1 MSRLVICTKSC
12 YIVSLRRVKIILA
25 YTTVT
30 LQHSKTKVIKHAP
43 VGFSWTSLCLFFC
56 PAIYRRDWK
65 SLILMLPLCILT
77 LGLANIVF
85 FFTYNKLY
93 IKHLLAQGY
102 EIKVHGVSHV
112 SQSNL

>member
-1 MSRLVICTKSC
+1 M
-12 YIVSLRRVKIILA
+12 A
-25 YTTVT
+25 YTTLT
-30 LQHSKTKVIKHAP
+30 LENRKTGEMKHAP

-65 SLILMLPLCILT
+65 SVALMMPLCILT

-93 IKHLLAQGY
+93 VKHLLARGY
-102 EIKVHGVSHV
+102 RIKVHGASFVEKSD
-112 SQSNL
+112 L

>member
-1 MSRLVICTKSC
+1 M
-12 YIVSLRRVKIILA
+12 A
-25 YTTVT
+25 YTTLT
-30 LQHSKTKVIKHAP
+30 LENYKTGEIKHAP

-65 SLILMLPLCILT
+65 SFALMFPLCVLT

-93 IKHLLAQGY
+93 VKHLLARGF
-102 EIKVHGVSHV
+102 EITVHGAPNVNSTK
-112 SQSNL
+112 L

>member
-1 MSRLVICTKSC
+1 
-12 YIVSLRRVKIILA
+12 LA
-25 YTTVT
+25 YTTLT
-30 LQHSKTKVIKHAP
+30 LENPKTGEMKHAP

-65 SLILMLPLCILT
+65 SVALMMPLCILT

-93 IKHLLAQGY
+93 IKHMLAQGY
-102 EIKVHGVSHV
+102 TIKVHGASFVEKSD
-112 SQSNL
+112 L

>member
-1 MSRLVICTKSC
+1 M
-12 YIVSLRRVKIILA
+12 A
-25 YTTVT
+25 YTTLT
-30 LQHSKTKVIKHAP
+30 LTNAETGEVKYAP

-65 SLILMLPLCILT
+65 SVILMAPLCILT

-93 IKHLLAQGY
+93 VKHLLARGY
-102 EIKVHGVSHV
+102 KIKVHGASHV
-112 SQSNL
+112 SKSSF